1 MAVLANVI
9 GKEGAGLVFS
19 ASLHIGVVIVALVG
33 LPRFSKDR
41 PNVPP
46 PISIEFVR
54 IEDRDQILAPAQE
67 EAPPQEQTRQESAQT
82 LATAEP
88 EVVEAEA
95 VPLPAEATPEVAVP
109 TPKPKPK
116 PQVSENRQL
125 ANRIIPQAK
134 PKPPSR
140 LKSNAISQRLTAL
153 LDKSKQEQ
161 EIQNRQAEEE
171 KQAAAEKKQERLDP
185 LAALRGTV
193 ATASLMSALR
203 QKVEQNWSFPG
214 GAKGIENM
222 QVTVR
227 IWIRPDGSFSRLPE
241 FLDAGNLNDPDRA
254 FFRIFA
260 ESARRAVLLSEPFD
274 EAAQHLES
282 NQKYIDFVFSGAEF
296 AGK

>member
-1 MAVLANVI
+1 MAALANVL
-9 GKEGAGLVFS
+9 GKESAGLFFS
-19 ASLHIGVVIVALVG
+19 ATLHVGVVLVALVG
-33 LPRFSKDR
+33 LPRFADER

-46 PISIEFVR
+46 PIAIEFVR
-54 IEDRDQILAPAQE
+54 IEEQDQIVTPAQE
-67 EAPPQEQTRQESAQT
+67 EAKPQEQVQQQPAQT

-88 EVVEAEA
+88 EVVESEA
-95 VPLPAEATPEVAVP
+95 VPMPVEAKPEVVAP

-116 PQVSENRQL
+116 PQVSRNRQL
-125 ANRIIPQAK
+125 ANRIIPAAK

-140 LKSNAISQRLTAL
+140 LKSKAISQRLTAL
-153 LDKSKQEQ
+153 LDKSKKEQ
-161 EIQNRQAEEE
+161 ELQAKIAEAEQ
-171 KQAAAEKKQERLDP
+171 KAADEKKQDRLDP
-185 LAALRGTV
+185 LAALRGRV

-241 FLDAGNLNDPDRA
+241 FLDAGNLNDPNRS

-260 ESARRAVLLSEPFD
+260 ESAKRAVLLSEPFD
-274 EAAQHLES
+274 QAAQHLES